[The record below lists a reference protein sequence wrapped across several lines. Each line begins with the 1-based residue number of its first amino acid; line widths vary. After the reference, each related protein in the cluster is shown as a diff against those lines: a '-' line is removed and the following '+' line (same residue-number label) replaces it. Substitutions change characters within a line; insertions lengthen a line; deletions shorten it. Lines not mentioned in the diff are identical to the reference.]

1 MDTAVARVHD
11 FLNPSDDQRATCE
24 CGKELRWCG
33 HAKKWF
39 HVHNFMTYC
48 NGRAIDENHNDEP
61 KGRPVSDCVHTTNV
75 L

>member
-24 CGKELRWCG
+24 CGKELRWS
-33 HAKKWF
+33 ALQKKWF
-39 HVHNFMTYC
+39 HVHNLMTFC
-48 NGRAIDENHNDEP
+48 TGRAFDENHNDEP
-61 KGRPVSDCVHTTNV
+61 KGRPVSDCVHPTNV